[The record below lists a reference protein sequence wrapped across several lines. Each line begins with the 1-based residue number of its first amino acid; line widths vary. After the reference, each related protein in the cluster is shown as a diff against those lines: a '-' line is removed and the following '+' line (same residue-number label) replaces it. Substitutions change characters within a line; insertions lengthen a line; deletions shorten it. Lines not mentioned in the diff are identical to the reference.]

1 MENAQQ
7 SLITE
12 EQIVTPAQQIFDRI
26 TKETEPLTVENMPPS
41 ITQSLD
47 QLFPEQQYDEK
58 RIKKAKETL
67 GPLAKELSAEELS
80 ESLSEMQFLVNSW
93 IDEFER
99 SIFEGKTL
107 NELLN
112 EKGGR

>member
-1 MENAQQ
+1 MELVQQ
-7 SLITE
+7 SFITE
-12 EQIVTPAQQIFDRI
+12 EQIVTPAKQLFNKI
-26 TKETEPLTVENMPPS
+26 TKDPEPLTIDNIPPS

-58 RIKKAKETL
+58 RIKKAKAVL

-112 EKGGR
+112 EKGGK

>member
-1 MENAQQ
+1 METVQQ
-7 SLITE
+7 SFITE
-12 EQIVTPAQQIFDRI
+12 QQIVTPAEQIFERI
-26 TKETEPLTVENMPPS
+26 SKAEPLTVENIPPA

-47 QLFPEQQYDEK
+47 QLFPEQQHDEK

-67 GPLAKELSAEELS
+67 GPLAEELSAEELK

-112 EKGGR
+112 ERGGK